1 MVDDVA
7 FPIPFD
13 KCSIYLRQNGDVNGI
28 TFYDFSHSRH
38 QPLDFIPLRV
48 TGECLC
54 DGRDVVD
61 EKKVSSAAH
70 DERTQP

>member
-13 KCSIYLRQNGDVNGI
+13 GGSVYLRQNGDVNGV
-28 TFYDFSHSRH
+28 TLHKFRHPRH
-38 QPLDFIPLRV
+38 QPLYLVSFRV
-48 TGECLC
+48 TGKRLC

-61 EKKVSSAAH
+61 
-70 DERTQP
+70 

>member
-7 FPIPFD
+7 FPITFD
-13 KCSIYLRQNGDVNGI
+13 GGSIYLRQNDNVNGI

-48 TGECLC
+48 TGERLC
-54 DGRDVVD
+54 DGRDVVN
-61 EKKVSSAAH
+61 EKEVPSAAH
-70 DERTQP
+70 DE